1 MGLSRIPSPESGEG
15 GPGAQRREGEGV
27 GLNPTTLTRSRFALA
42 SSPASGRGDQVPLFD
57 LIAIVDWSAAA
68 TPGPKRPC
76 ADRCWIAWGT
86 PQARPDPLYFRTR
99 TEAVA
104 FLRDLLA
111 SAHGSALVAW
121 DFPHGFPKG
130 SGLGGGRDAAAR
142 LAALIEDAPDGANNR
157 FEVAAHLNRSLGR
170 APGPFWGCPA
180 PLASADL
187 SDRRCAFEGRG
198 FAEWRLADAL
208 LRRRGTGIQSV
219 WKLYTRGSVGSQTL
233 LGLPAIHSLLT
244 DPALAGRSRIWPF
257 ETLWD
262 GDLSGITHAELW
274 PSLADHAREPY
285 PIKDARQ
292 VAAARN
298 WALEL
303 DAAAELRQW
312 FARPPGLGAP
322 EAAACL
328 GEEGW
333 ILNAPRDLA
342 LQRPA

>member
-1 MGLSRIPSPESGEG
+1 
-15 GPGAQRREGEGV
+15 
-27 GLNPTTLTRSRFALA
+27 
-42 SSPASGRGDQVPLFD
+42 VPLFD

-68 TPGPKRPC
+68 TAGPKRPHP
-76 ADRCWIAWGT
+76 DRCWIGWGT
-86 PQARPDPLYFRTR
+86 PEARPDPLYFRTR
-99 TEAVA
+99 TDAVA
-104 FLRDLLA
+104 FLRGLLA
-111 SAHGSALVAW
+111 DTAGPALVAW
-121 DFPHGFPKG
+121 DFPHGFPQG
-130 SGLGGGRDAAAR
+130 SGLGGGRNAAAR

-157 FEVAAHLNRSLGR
+157 FEVAAGLNRELGR

-180 PLASADL
+180 PLASPHL

-233 LGLPAIHSLLT
+233 LGLPAIHRLLT
-244 DPALAGRSRIWPF
+244 DPALARRSRLWPF
-257 ETLWD
+257 ETGWD
-262 GDLSGITHAELW
+262 TELAGIVHAELW

-298 WALEL
+298 WALDL
-303 DAAAELRQW
+303 DGAGELRQW
-312 FARPPGLGAP
+312 FARPSGLSET

-342 LQRPA
+342 VQRPA

>member
-1 MGLSRIPSPESGEG
+1 MRI
-15 GPGAQRREGEGV
+15 R
-27 GLNPTTLTRSRFALA
+27 RFA
-42 SSPASGRGDQVPLFD
+42 

-68 TPGPKRPC
+68 TLGPKRPS

-86 PQARPDPLYFRTR
+86 PDARAEPAYFRGR
-99 TEAVA
+99 AEAIA

-111 SAHGSALVAW
+111 GTRGAALVGW

-130 SGLGGGRDAAAR
+130 SGLAGGRAAAAH
-142 LAALIEDAPDGANNR
+142 LAALIEDREDGANNR
-157 FEVAAHLNRSLGR
+157 FEVAAHLNRALGH

-180 PLASADL
+180 DRATRDL

-208 LRRRGTGIQSV
+208 LRRRGAGIQSV

-233 LGLPAIHSLLT
+233 LGLPAIQRLLS
-244 DPALAGRSRIWPF
+244 DRELAARSRFWPF
-257 ETLWD
+257 ETQWD
-262 GDLSGITHAELW
+262 RDLRGVIHAELW
-274 PSLADHAREPY
+274 PSLAPHRAEPY

-298 WALEL
+298 WALDL
-303 DAAAELRQW
+303 DTAGQLGPW
-312 FARPPGLGAP
+312 FARPDGLSDAESAG
-322 EAAACL
+322 CL
-328 GEEGW
+328 AEEGW